1 LIAVDDNAGAR
12 RPNILMI
19 VADDL
24 GYADLGCYGQFD
36 FQTPNLDRLAAEGVR
51 FTQGYANSCLC
62 TNTRVALITGRYQY
76 RFTLGNAEPLRHAD
90 RHAPGMSLPAD
101 HPTLPGLLRAAG
113 YSTTLVGKWHLGAL
127 PQHGPLNSG
136 YETFFGISGGHA
148 GYFTHLGEG
157 GEPDLYEGEVT
168 VEREGYL
175 TDLLSERAESQVR
188 EQAASGRPFFLSL
201 HYTAPHWPWSAPSDA
216 EQSRARELKVHAR
229 HLSHDGGSPRIYAE
243 MVTTMDRGIGRV
255 LGALRD
261 AGAENDTLV
270 IFTSDNGGE
279 RYSNMWPFVGRKRDL
294 LEGGLRV
301 PLLFRWPDRIA
312 AGRVCEQVA
321 ISMDLTATCLAA
333 AQVQMPTA
341 TPLDG
346 LDLLPQLLDG
356 AADVHRTLYWRMRD
370 PMQRALRE
378 GRWKYLQIDARDYL
392 FDLEADWRERADFA
406 LEQPSRLERMKEQWQ
421 AWSDT
426 MLPMQAE
433 APAGRMIDLAS
444 MRW

>member
-1 LIAVDDNAGAR
+1 MEAVRGR

-24 GYADLGCYGQFD
+24 GYADLSCYGQPD
-36 FQTPNLDRLAAEGVR
+36 FETPSLDRLALEGTR

-76 RFTLGNAEPLRHAD
+76 RFALGIAEPLRHAD
-90 RHAPGMSLPAD
+90 RHAPGMHVPTG

-113 YSTTLVGKWHLGAL
+113 YSTALIGKWHLGVV
-127 PQHGPLNSG
+127 PQHGPLTAG
-136 YETFFGISGGHA
+136 YDSFFGISGGHA

-157 GEPDLYEGEVT
+157 GQPDLYEGEVT

-175 TDLLSERAESQVR
+175 TDLLSQRAELHVR
-188 EQAASGRPFFLSL
+188 EQAQAPHPFFLSL

-216 EQSRARELKVHAR
+216 DASRARESKVLAR

-255 LGALRD
+255 LDALRD
-261 AGAENDTLV
+261 TGIDRDTLV

-279 RYSNMWPFVGRKRDL
+279 RYSNNWPFVGRKRDL

-301 PLLFRWPDRIA
+301 PLIVRWPGSVS
-312 AGRVCEQVA
+312 AGRVSDQVA

-333 AQVQMPTA
+333 AGVPMPA
-341 TPLDG
+341 DTPLDG
-346 LDLLPQLLDG
+346 IDLLPQLV
-356 AADVHRTLYWRMRD
+356 ADAPSVERSLYWRMKD
-370 PMQRALRE
+370 PLQRALRQGHWKFLHID
-378 GRWKYLQIDARDYL
+378 GRDHL
-392 FDLEADWRERADFA
+392 FDLDVDCRERNEFADQ
-406 LEQPSRLERMKEQWQ
+406 EPERLAAMRE
-421 AWSDT
+421 AWHEWDAT
-426 MLPMQAE
+426 MLPMPGHT
-433 APAGRMIDLAS
+433 PAGRLIDLAS
-444 MRW
+444 LRW